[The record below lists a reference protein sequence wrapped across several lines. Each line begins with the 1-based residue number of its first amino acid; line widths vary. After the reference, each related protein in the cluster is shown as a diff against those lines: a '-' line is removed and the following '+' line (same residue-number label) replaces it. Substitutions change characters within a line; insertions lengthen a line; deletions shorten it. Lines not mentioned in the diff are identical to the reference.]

1 MAERLPVRPHTVSLG
16 RRLVIPLNTPWL
28 VMALVASKPLV
39 DALAERSR
47 EVALDPGTLWAGLML
62 AVGVYWVFKQRSF
75 NWAQSLLIIVILGL
89 GLGSVVSAMASR
101 DHMSQ
106 ILVEGVRLVAGL
118 APAAVLLGVK
128 TKSNAPR
135 LRGLLRLFALGVM
148 VHSVAAV
155 LQYFGYLPATYF
167 QVGQPRPS
175 GLYFHPVS
183 LGILI
188 NVSLLLVVLANC
200 RRWIRLPKALLLSAA
215 LLVMG
220 VVSTHRASLIVAA
233 IVMLGWLAMRLT
245 VEGRRYRINIRWML
259 GLGVGMA
266 LLALLLYALPQSRP
280 LMASALES
288 VVGVID
294 IDDLDPTADSFLR
307 GRGQRWAG
315 AIGVIGNGT
324 WAQRLIGHGWQV
336 VDPHSDYIRS
346 VLVHGYAG
354 SLLLA
359 FGLGA
364 ILLGFATRADRLGR
378 LYITLIAIC
387 TLAYALTT
395 KPTTYTFYMW
405 AVTALAWVATGRTRL
420 RVGHVERAE

>member
-1 MAERLPVRPHTVSLG
+1 M
-16 RRLVIPLNTPWL
+16 VIPLNTPWL